1 MKIGIYGSIDAG
13 EVKDK
18 TIDYIAVE
26 QGTFHLLNQGITP
39 IIVIGDMDSIEDK
52 SILEEFQ
59 IKLYSPIKDDT
70 DTALA
75 MQYAFEHGYDE
86 IDLYGVTKKRMD
98 HFMAVISLLEQY
110 QNYSVTIYDEYNKIY
125 VLQSGKHKIYKD
137 GYHYFSIFAFDKS
150 FITIQNAHYNL
161 DHYLLERSNPLC
173 VSNQMNNEY
182 VIIEN
187 SDTIL
192 LIQAKK

>member
-1 MKIGIYGSIDAG
+1 MKIGIYGSIDVG
-13 EVKDK
+13 EVRDRS
-18 TIDYIAVE
+18 IDYIAVE
-26 QGTFHLLNQGITP
+26 QGTFYLLNQGITP

-52 SILEEFQ
+52 SILDKFQ

-75 MQYAFEHGYDE
+75 IQYALDHNYHE

-98 HFMAVISLLEQY
+98 HFMAVLCLLEQY
-110 QNYSVTIYDEYNKIY
+110 QNEKITIYDEYNKIY
-125 VLQSGKHKIYKD
+125 VLQPGKHTIYKD
-137 GYHYFSIFAFDKS
+137 YYHYFSIFAFDETILS
-150 FITIQNAHYNL
+150 IQNAHYNL
-161 DHYLLERSNPLC
+161 DHYLLKRSDPLC
-173 VSNQMNNEY
+173 VSNQMNDNH

-192 LIQAKK
+192 MIQAKK